1 MDNHWQRSAKGV
13 MGMSELIG
21 RTLGQYE
28 IIDLLGEGGMAAVYR
43 ARQTSVRR
51 DVALKIIESKLARNP
66 EFIRRFEREALTIAA
81 LDHPHILKIYDFGR
95 EESLLYLVM
104 ELKSGG
110 SLAHWIEHGQIS
122 LEQTSQYLDQIASA
136 LDYAHAKG
144 FIHRDLK
151 PQNVLLDE
159 SGNAFL
165 TDFGIAKLLSVE
177 STALT
182 AGGMAM
188 GTPGYMAPEQWY
200 GDQVDSRADL
210 YALAVMAY
218 EMLTRRIPFS
228 GDTPAVLMYQHLNEP
243 PAPLRKVRPDLPLG
257 LEKTLIKAM
266 AKQPDQRYQSA
277 GEFATA
283 FREALKGKK
292 VAGIDLE
299 AAVKPITPL
308 GTPLGTAPYA
318 SAPKAVLPAKGVQ
331 GLLALVVLAAI
342 ALVLLAGRGISA
354 ANPTLTPS
362 QAVIAANPSET
373 ARPTS
378 EPSATP
384 TETFTATFTVTN
396 TISPT
401 ATQTAVPS
409 LTPSETPLPPTA
421 TETPNL
427 STLVIQLATTD
438 AQSTLDAQASL
449 TNFPTTTPD
458 LPGTARAMLNLT
470 ATALWLQSI
479 TNTPTPSAT
488 TTPTPTVVPM
498 VPSPTI
504 TLIPTEGSADASM
517 PLFEVAQLRSQIVSF
532 VVTDKESPVYVWEG
546 PWPGDKAA
554 ATVIEGDRLPILAV
568 REGLDLYTWCIVQ
581 LPSGVRAWISTR
593 SGVIQPA
600 DMLSTGIPSPM
611 TIPARQTRVVTQV
624 PPTGIPPTVPA
635 GNVPPAGG
643 STQPPPAWETAPPPT
658 PVMIFFNVVNRGSV
672 AYRIFDETGAHRGIV
687 SPDESARFD
696 SKPGVIWTFQMVDGN
711 HGGAFTVPSSQGATV
726 TIP

>member
-1 MDNHWQRSAKGV
+1 MGKHQAKGSW
-13 MGMSELIG
+13 GMSELIG

-66 EFIRRFEREALTIAA
+66 EFVRRFEREALTIAA

-122 LEQTSQYLDQIASA
+122 LEQASQYLDQIASA

-200 GDQVDSRADL
+200 GEQVDARADL
-210 YALAVMAY
+210 YALAVMVY
-218 EMLTRRIPFS
+218 EMLTGRIPFS

-283 FREALKGKK
+283 IRDAMKGKK
-292 VAGIDLE
+292 FTGADLD

-308 GTPLGTAPYA
+308 GTPLNSAPYA
-318 SAPKAVLPAKGVQ
+318 SAPKAALPAKGLQ
-331 GLLALVVLAAI
+331 GLLALVVLAAV

-362 QAVIAANPSET
+362 QVIIAANPSET
-373 ARPTS
+373 TTPTP

-384 TETFTATFTVTN
+384 TETFTVTFTATN
-396 TISPT
+396 TMSPT
-401 ATQTAVPS
+401 STQTAVPS
-409 LTPSETPLPPTA
+409 LTPSETPIPPTP

-438 AQSTLDAQASL
+438 AQSTLDAAASL
-449 TNFPTTTPD
+449 AYLPTTTPD

-479 TNTPTPSAT
+479 TNTPSPSAT
-488 TTPTPTVVPM
+488 TTPTPTAVPI
-498 VPSPTI
+498 VPSPTM
-504 TLIPTEGSADASM
+504 TLIPTEDAAAASV
-517 PLFEVAQLRSQIVSF
+517 PLFEVAQLQSEIVVF
-532 VVTDKESPVYVWEG
+532 VVTSEDAPVYTWEG
-546 PWPGDKAA
+546 PWPGDKVA
-554 ATVIEGDRLPILAV
+554 ATVTVGDRLPILAI

-593 SGVIQPA
+593 SGEIQPA
-600 DMLSTGIPSPM
+600 AMLSTGIPSPM
-611 TIPARQTRVVTQV
+611 TIPARQTRPATQA

-635 GNVPPAGG
+635 GNAPPAGG
-643 STQPPPAWETAPPPT
+643 STQPPVLDTAQPPT
-658 PVMIFFNVVNRGSV
+658 PVMVFFNVVNRGSV

-687 SPDESARFD
+687 NSDESARFD
-696 SKPGVIWTFQMVDGN
+696 SRPGVIWTFQMVDGN